1 MADSLP
7 TPWAERRPKKQTIS
21 IEEFRDQLGRQGEE
35 LARLANGLLATSPE
49 AWTQRHLVHLYRSAT
64 EVESFLDAHGARRN
78 EAFFRS
84 REVLAIVRWLSAGLS
99 SLVHLY
105 GRLPSYEVANEAWVE
120 ETLAPQVR
128 DAALRQGEILQ
139 RALQGLQAE
148 WLRAKVAWPEG
159 ELQVEQLA
167 PLAGLVQLPNDRLA
181 QIDAADPQA
190 GGAQGA
196 RTASRFLSLSKAW
209 TSEATSPIEGLDALR
224 TFMEN
229 FCTEEIARRYEA
241 RVHNL
246 QSSYDTRVSG
256 TQEESDHP
264 DLKVLRGTASL
275 VLHLLENVTA
285 LTHLYE
291 RHDIYERAGES
302 RALFDELVPEEA
314 LLQVIVNDGVVAAYA
329 CLRQA
334 EPIARALLD
343 QLVETVEVPVS
354 VPDGVT
360 MHARPLSLIV
370 GVVQKYG
377 TPVELEVA
385 GQTCSAA
392 SMMQM
397 LVLVGSYPQERDYL
411 LRGDPR
417 PLDDLKLLFA
427 NRLGEDGCDG
437 FPEQIAY
444 LRP

>member
-1 MADSLP
+1 MANSLP

-21 IEEFRDQLGRQGEE
+21 TEEFRDQLGQQGEE

-64 EVESFLDAHGARRN
+64 EVEAFLDAHGARHN
-78 EAFFRS
+78 EAFYRS

-105 GRLPSYEVANEAWVE
+105 GRLPDYELANEEWVAD
-120 ETLAPQVR
+120 TLAPQLR
-128 DAALRQGEILQ
+128 DAALRQGGILQ
-139 RALQGLQAE
+139 RSLQGLQAE
-148 WLRAKVAWPEG
+148 WLRAKVDWPDG
-159 ELQVEQLA
+159 ELQLEQLA

-181 QIDAADPQA
+181 QVDAADPQA

-196 RTASRFLSLSKAW
+196 RTSSRFLSLFQAW
-209 TSEATSPIEGLDALR
+209 TSEAASPIQGIDALR
-224 TFMEN
+224 TFMQN

-246 QSSYDTRVSG
+246 QSSYDTRVAG
-256 TQEESDHP
+256 TKEEAEYP
-264 DLKVLRGTASL
+264 DLRMLRGTASL

-302 RALFDELVPEEA
+302 RALFDELVPEQE
-314 LLQVIVNDGVVAAYA
+314 LLEVVVNDGVVAAYA

-334 EPIARALLD
+334 EPLARSLLD
-343 QLVETVEVPVS
+343 QLVETVELAVH
-354 VPDGVT
+354 VPDGIT

-377 TPVELEVA
+377 TPVEIEVA

-397 LVLVGSYPQERDYL
+397 LVLIGTYPQERDYL
-411 LRGDPR
+411 LHGDPR
-417 PLDDLKLLFA
+417 PLNDLKLLFE
-427 NRLGEDGCDG
+427 NRLGEDGCDV